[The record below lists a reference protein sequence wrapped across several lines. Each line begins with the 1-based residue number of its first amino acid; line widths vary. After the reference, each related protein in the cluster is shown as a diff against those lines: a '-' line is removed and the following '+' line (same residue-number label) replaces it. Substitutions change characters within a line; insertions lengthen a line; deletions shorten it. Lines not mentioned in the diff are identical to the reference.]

1 MSDRQKIVSRLTAD
15 RDFRANYIRAKLEVL
30 IPSQL
35 RALRLREEKTQSEL
49 AQLADMK
56 QARISAME
64 TPGRVNFN
72 LETLVRMAAT
82 HSCGLLF
89 KFVPF
94 SEMLEWENEYSQD
107 TFNVTR
113 LSEDIDFLQPKPTQ
127 VGLGRHLKR
136 RRKLTQRSTMSPQS
150 FGNRRSDSL
159 GIQQPFNTEATFQ
172 MDFQFESEQHSSSRG
187 LVEMVKQIPSTGAVN
202 FSFRNTAIGAQPNAA
217 NASAT

>member
-1 MSDRQKIVSRLTAD
+1 MSERSKLISRLLRE
-15 RDFRANYIRAKLEVL
+15 RDYRAAYIRAKLDVL

-35 RALRLREEKTQSEL
+35 RALRLRQEKTQPEL
-49 AQLADMK
+49 AKLADMK
-56 QARISAME
+56 QSRISAME
-64 TPGRVNFN
+64 TPGQVNFN

-82 HSCGLLF
+82 LNVGLTVKL
-89 KFVPF
+89 VPF
-94 SEMLEWENEYSQD
+94 SELLKWENEYSQD

-127 VGLGRHLKR
+127 VGLGRRLKR
-136 RRKLTQRSTMSPQS
+136 RRKFQRSTMFPQS

-187 LVEMVKQIPSTGAVN
+187 LVEMVKRIPSTGAVN
-202 FSFRNTAIGAQPNAA
+202 FSFPNIAIGAQPNAA
-217 NASAT
+217 NASAA